1 MSTMLKSASCE
12 SNLETSTGK
21 WPVKNLG
28 NDWSKSIVLE
38 NKVFLNF
45 DLRHGAPVAK
55 VWPNIFQNISIYFRK
70 NWFAL
75 VCHQLDQKQKYFR

>member
-45 DLRHGAPVAK
+45 DFCNAAK
-55 VWPNIFQNISIYFRK
+55 IAVSTK
-70 NWFAL
+70 T
-75 VCHQLDQKQKYFR
+75 